1 MAETVEKKTSGFGTA
16 GLVLGIMAIIFSF
29 IPIISYLAF
38 ILGGLAFIFSV
49 VSLIKRASKGVAI
62 AGLILAIIAIFMA
75 NAMHEGVKTAVNDF
89 SNSLDTMTGINTDA
103 VLKDYLDVS
112 IGKFE
117 VDEDEFVTNTK
128 LVVTLKNKSSEK
140 KSFDVKIE
148 AVDKDGNRIDDDT
161 AYVSDLGAGQS
172 QKKELFTLI
181 TSDKVKEYKNAK
193 FKIVEAS
200 MY

>member
-1 MAETVEKKTSGFGTA
+1 MTEKRTSGFGTA
-16 GLVLGIMAIIFSF
+16 GMVLGIIAIVFSF
-29 IPIISYLAF
+29 IPIISYISF
-38 ILGGLAFIFSV
+38 VLGGLAFIFSV
-49 VSLIKRASKGVAI
+49 LSLIKKSSRGQAI
-62 AGLILAIIAIFMA
+62 AGLVLAIIAIFIA
-75 NAMHEGVKTAVNDF
+75 NAMHQGVQTAVNDL
-89 SNSLDTMTGINTDA
+89 SNSIDTMTGINTDD
-103 VLKDYLDVS
+103 VLNNYLDVS

-117 VDEDEFVTNTK
+117 VDESEYITNTK

-161 AYVSDLGAGQS
+161 AYVSDLNAGQS
-172 QKKELFTLI
+172 QKKELFTLV
-181 TSDKVKEYKNAK
+181 TSDKIKELKNAT